1 MILFSHNELDFHDYS
16 TDCCVGFLDLVNPSY
31 NKNTILKRRQIETY
45 YSKFMNSLHKITK
58 KHNIKIVEN
67 EDDCILLYSP
77 STSNTENIKPFED
90 FFTCIY
96 TINDELDKI
105 NKDLFNNNLPQLN
118 YRISVDYGD
127 VDLSL
132 EDEYSQLGS
141 FGTTVNICSQIDSI
155 YNQSE
160 ISIGEKL
167 YKILESLLFDPC
179 YKYQLKIKN
188 NELN

>member
-1 MILFSHNELDFHDYS
+1 MILFSYNEFDFHDYS
-16 TDCCVGFLDLVNPSY
+16 TDCCIGFLDLVNPSY
-31 NKNTILKRRQIETY
+31 TKNTVLNIGQIRTY
-45 YSKFMNSLHKITK
+45 YSKFINSLYKITK
-58 KHNIKIVEN
+58 KFNIKVVEN
-67 EDDCILLYSP
+67 DEDCIFLYSP

-96 TINDELDKI
+96 SILDELDKI
-105 NKDLFNNNLPQLN
+105 NKDLFNNSIHQLN
-118 YRISVDYGD
+118 YRISIDYGN

-141 FGTTVNICSQIDSI
+141 FGTTANICSQIDSI
-155 YNQSE
+155 YNKGE

-179 YKYQLKIKN
+179 HEYQLKIKN
-188 NELN
+188 NQLN